1 MASGDRLFMKIE
13 FREVPF
19 GSAEYKDLLY
29 IRNEVLRRPIGME
42 LRPKDIATDDKE
54 FHLGAFDNGKAI
66 GCVLLRPLSD
76 ECIQLRQMAV
86 LGSHRG
92 QNIGAKLVQFAED
105 FSRQKKYKTI
115 ETRARKTAE
124 GFYKKLGYTSHA
136 EKFEDEHTLMMK
148 KPLSF

>member
-1 MASGDRLFMKIE
+1 MKME
-13 FREVPF
+13 FKEVPF
-19 GSAEYKDLLY
+19 GSSDYKELLD

-42 LRPKDIATDDKE
+42 LRPKDVATDDKE

-76 ECIQLRQMAV
+76 ERIQLRQMAV
-86 LGSHRG
+86 LDNYRG

-105 FSRQKKYKTI
+105 FSRQKKYKAI

-124 GFYKKLGYTSHA
+124 GFYKKLGYGSHA
-136 EKFEDEHTLMMK
+136 DELEDEHTLMMK